1 MFYMFLL
8 PFVGTITLKNVIIG
22 LYSAV
27 VSYLEPNQYF
37 SILNSVYNL
46 ILALFQAFV
55 VFVLYIRCAAIDPS
69 DPGILA
75 SVSKTKKS
83 GFVETNVPEKQA
95 ISSNKVHDVES
106 PMLTVKQILKKEKQ
120 WCTLLCLVED
130 DICQRNH
137 IENQLTAEGNTLF
150 CTLCNAEVRFILDYP
165 IRMISD
171 FITVAHIPQS
181 IQSCM

>member
-22 LYSAV
+22 LYSTV

-75 SVSKTKKS
+75 SGSQRIGKQVVSKTKKS

-95 ISSNKVHDVES
+95 ISSNKVHDDES

-130 DICQRNH
+130 DICLRNH

-150 CTLCNAEVRFILDYP
+150 CTLCNAEVKFILEYP
-165 IRMISD
+165 IRMK
-171 FITVAHIPQS
+171 
-181 IQSCM
+181 MEY